1 LFALANHGRLA
12 GLSILGNRVLR
23 KEDPRFLRGEGRY
36 VENLPLE
43 GALTVTFVRSLL
55 AHARIAGIDAT
66 AAEALPNVQVLTAAD
81 MDLGPLG
88 PPPFPGLNPAMGR
101 PLLAVDRVRFVG
113 DIIAIVISDDRATG
127 VDAAELV
134 AVDYD
139 PLPAVVNPQA
149 AEQDAVLLFP
159 EAGTNVAARAGSPEH
174 DEHLFDGCDVVVSGT
189 LVSQRMAP
197 CPLEPRSAAAEVGP
211 DGRITAW
218 LSTQTPHQDRTVL
231 ALTLGLDPAQV
242 RVIAP
247 DVGGGFGA
255 KMLNAEEVLVVW
267 LARRLG
273 RPVRWT
279 ETRSESMVAL
289 PHGRAARL
297 EFTIGGTRNGEVLA
311 YRLAG
316 LQDSGAYPV
325 LGAFLPN
332 LTGLMAS
339 GVYAIP
345 RIEFESRSVVT
356 NTTPISAF
364 RGAGRPEAA
373 QAIERAID
381 MFAAELGM
389 DPAEVR
395 RKNFIPKDAFPHT
408 TVTHAAYDSGDYEG
422 ALDLVLRSVGYDE
435 LRDEQRRRREQAAT
449 TQLGIGISCYVEI
462 TNGINESEF
471 GEVEITPDGG
481 AIVRTGSFSHGQGH
495 ETTFAMIAA
504 ERLGL
509 PVEKVS
515 VHKGDTD
522 EIAKGT
528 GTYGSKSTQIGGAA
542 ARLAA
547 DDVVERAKKLVA
559 DYLEANPA
567 DIVLD
572 PALGLHVGGDPAT
585 AISWA
590 DLASRASA
598 DGRLAELKAEHEFQ
612 AAPTF
617 PFGAHVAVVEVDTET
632 GRVELL
638 RLVAVDDAGTLIN
651 PLIAEGQV
659 HGGVATGVA
668 QALYENYVYDD
679 DGNPLTDT
687 FVGYAFPS
695 SADLPS
701 WEAVEME
708 TPTPL
713 NALGAKGIGESG
725 TIGATPA
732 VHNAVVDALAPFGVR
747 NIDLPANGESVWRA
761 LQEAKA

>member
-1 LFALANHGRLA
+1 
-12 GLSILGNRVLR
+12 
-23 KEDPRFLRGEGRY
+23 
-36 VENLPLE
+36 
-43 GALTVTFVRSLL
+43 VRSLL
-55 AHARIAGIDAT
+55 AHAEIAGVDVT
-66 AAEALPNVQVLTAAD
+66 AAEALPNVEVLTAAD
-81 MDLGPLG
+81 LDLGVFG
-88 PPPFPGLNPAMGR
+88 PPPFPGVNPDMGR
-101 PLLAVDRVRFVG
+101 PLLAGDRVRFVG

-127 VDAAELV
+127 ADAAELV
-134 AVDYD
+134 AVDYE
-139 PLPAVVNPQA
+139 PLPAVVTPHEA
-149 AEQDAVLLFP
+149 MKDDVLLFP
-159 EAGTNVAARAGSPEH
+159 EAGTNVAGRAGSPEH
-174 DEHLFDGCDVVVSGT
+174 DEELFGGCDVVVSGT
-189 LVSQRMAP
+189 VVSQRMAP
-197 CPLEPRSAAAEVGP
+197 CPLEPRSAAAELGS

-218 LSTQTPHQDRTVL
+218 LSTQTPHQDRL
-231 ALTLGLDPAQV
+231 ALAGIFGLDPARI
-242 RVIAP
+242 RVIGP

-255 KMLNAEEVLVVW
+255 KTLNVEEVLVVW

-297 EFTIGGTRNGEVLA
+297 QFTLGGMRDGKVLA
-311 YRLAG
+311 YRLDV
-316 LQDSGAYPV
+316 LQDCGAYAA
-325 LGAFLPN
+325 LGAFLPT

-345 RIEFESRSVVT
+345 RIEFESCSVVT

-373 QAIERAID
+373 QVIERAID
-381 MFAAELGM
+381 TFAAELGL

-395 RKNFIPKDAFPHT
+395 RRNFIPADAFPHKT
-408 TVTHAAYDSGDYEG
+408 ASHAVYDSGDYGG
-422 ALDLVLRSVGYDE
+422 ALELALRSVGYDD

-462 TNGINESEF
+462 TNGVGESEF
-471 GEVEITPDGG
+471 GEVEITADGG
-481 AIVRTGSFSHGQGH
+481 AILRTGSFSHGQGH

-509 PVEKVS
+509 PLDKVT

-522 EIAKGT
+522 EIARGT
-528 GTYGSKSTQIGGAA
+528 GTYGSKSTQIGGSA

-547 DDVVERAKKLVA
+547 DDVLELAKQLVA
-559 DYLEANPA
+559 DYLEASPA

-572 PALGLHVGGDPAT
+572 PAVGRLHVAGDPAIGI
-585 AISWA
+585 AWA
-590 DLASRASA
+590 ELAARASA
-598 DGRLAELKAEHEFQ
+598 DGRLVELKAEHEFQ
-612 AAPTF
+612 AAPSF
-617 PFGAHVAVVEVDTET
+617 PFGTHVAVVEVDTET
-632 GRVELL
+632 GRVEL
-638 RLVAVDDAGTLIN
+638 RQLVAVDDAGTLIN

-668 QALYENYVYDD
+668 QALYENFVYDD
-679 DGNPLTDT
+679 DGNPLTGT

-695 SADLPS
+695 AADLPS
-701 WEAVEME
+701 WDAVEME

-732 VHNAVVDALAPFGVR
+732 VHNAVVDALTPFGVR
-747 NIDLPANGESVWRA
+747 NVDLPANGENVWRA
-761 LQEAKA
+761 IQEAKA

>member
-1 LFALANHGRLA
+1 M
-12 GLSILGNRVLR
+12 
-23 KEDPRFLRGEGRY
+23 
-36 VENLPLE
+36 ENLPFE

-55 AHARIAGIDAT
+55 AHAGIAGVDVT
-66 AAEALPNVQVLTAAD
+66 AAAALPNVQVLTAAD
-81 MDLGPLG
+81 LDLGVFG
-88 PPPFPGLNPAMGR
+88 PPHFPGVNPGMGR

-113 DIIAIVISDDRATG
+113 DIVAIVLSDDRASG
-127 VDAAELV
+127 ADAAELV
-134 AVDYD
+134 AVDYE
-139 PLPAVVNPQA
+139 PLPAVVTPQEA
-149 AEQDAVLLFP
+149 LKDEVLLFP
-159 EAGTNVAARAGSPEH
+159 DAGTNLAARAGSPER
-174 DEHLFDGCDVVVSGT
+174 DDDLFAGCDVVVSGT
-189 LVSQRMAP
+189 VVSPRMAP
-197 CPLEPRSAAAEVGP
+197 CPLEPRSAAAEVGR

-218 LSTQTPHQDRTVL
+218 LSTQTPHQDRAAL
-231 ALTLGLDPAQV
+231 AEIFGLDPAQL
-242 RVIAP
+242 RVIGP

-255 KMLNAEEVLVVW
+255 KMLNVEEVLVVW

-289 PHGRAARL
+289 SHGRAARL
-297 EFTIGGTRNGEVLA
+297 EFTLGGTADGTVLA
-311 YRLAG
+311 YRLEV
-316 LQDSGAYPV
+316 LQDCGAYPG
-325 LGAFLPN
+325 LGVILPT

-345 RIEFESRSVVT
+345 KIEFESRSVVT
-356 NTTPISAF
+356 NTTPVSAF

-373 QAIERAID
+373 QVIERAID
-381 MFAAELGM
+381 TFAAELGI
-389 DPAEVR
+389 DAAEVR
-395 RKNFIPKDAFPHT
+395 RRNFIAVDAFPHT
-408 TVTHAAYDSGDYEG
+408 TASGAVYDSGDYAG
-422 ALDLVLRSVGYDE
+422 ALELALRSVGYDE
-435 LRDEQRRRREQAAT
+435 LREEQRRRREEAAT
-449 TQLGIGISCYVEI
+449 IQLGIGISCYVEI
-462 TNGINESEF
+462 TNGVDESEF
-471 GEVEITPDGG
+471 GEVEITADGG
-481 AIVRTGSFSHGQGH
+481 AVLRTGSFSHGQGH

-509 PVEKVS
+509 PLEQVT

-522 EIAKGT
+522 EIARGT
-528 GTYGSKSTQIGGAA
+528 GTYASKSTQIGGSA

-547 DDVVERAKKLVA
+547 DDVLELAKQLVG
-559 DYLEANPA
+559 DYLEASPA

-572 PALGLHVGGDPAT
+572 PAAGRLHVAGDRT
-585 AISWA
+585 TG
-590 DLASRASA
+590 LAWSELAARASA
-598 DGRLAELKAEHEFQ
+598 DGRLVELKAEREYK
-612 AAPTF
+612 AAPSF

-632 GRVELL
+632 GRVELR

-668 QALYENYVYDD
+668 QALYESYVYDD
-679 DGNPLTDT
+679 DGNPLTGT

-695 SADLPS
+695 AADLPS

-747 NIDLPANGESVWRA
+747 AVDLPANGENVWRA
-761 LQEAKA
+761 LQEARA

>member
-1 LFALANHGRLA
+1 
-12 GLSILGNRVLR
+12 
-23 KEDPRFLRGEGRY
+23 

-43 GALTVTFVRSLL
+43 GAVTVTFVRSLL
-55 AHARIAGIDAT
+55 AHANIVDVDAT

-81 MDLGPLG
+81 LELGVFG
-88 PPPFPGLNPAMGR
+88 PAFPEVNPGMGR

-113 DIIAIVISDDRATG
+113 DIIAIVISDDSATG
-127 VDAAELV
+127 ADAAELV
-134 AVDYD
+134 LVDYD
-139 PLPAVVNPQA
+139 PLEAVVSPHEA
-149 AEQDAVLLFP
+149 ANDEVLLFP
-159 EAGTNVAARAGSPEH
+159 EAGSNVAARSGSPEH
-174 DEHLFDGCDVVVSGT
+174 DEHLFGRCDVVVSGT
-189 LVSQRMAP
+189 FVSQRMAP
-197 CPLEPRSAAAEVGP
+197 CPLEARSAAAELGA

-218 LSTQTPHQDRTVL
+218 LSTQTPHQDRMVL
-231 ALTLGLDPAQV
+231 AEILGLDPAQV
-242 RVIAP
+242 RVVGP

-255 KMLNAEEVLVVW
+255 KTLNVEEVLVVW

-279 ETRSESMVAL
+279 ETRSESMLAL

-297 EFTIGGTRNGEVLA
+297 EYTLGGTRDGKVLA
-311 YRLAG
+311 YRLEV
-316 LQDSGAYPV
+316 LQDCGAYASVGAV
-325 LGAFLPN
+325 LPG

-345 RIEFESRSVVT
+345 RIEFESRSVLT
-356 NTTPISAF
+356 NTTPVSAF
-364 RGAGRPEAA
+364 RGAGRPEAS

-381 MFAAELGM
+381 TFAAELGM

-395 RKNFIPKDAFPHT
+395 RRNFIPSDAFPYAT
-408 TVTHAAYDSGDYEG
+408 ASDAVYDVGDYGG
-422 ALDLVLRSVGYDE
+422 ALALALRSVGYDE
-435 LRDEQRRRREQAAT
+435 LRDEQRRRRERAAV

-462 TNGINESEF
+462 TNGMAESEF
-471 GEVEITPDGG
+471 GEVEITPEGG

-509 PVEKVS
+509 PVEKVA

-522 EIAKGT
+522 EIARGT
-528 GTYGSKSTQIGGAA
+528 GTYGSKSTQIGGVA

-547 DDVVERAKKLVA
+547 DDVLELAKQLVA
-559 DYLEANPA
+559 DYLEASPA

-572 PALGLHVGGDPAT
+572 LAVGRLHVAGDPS
-585 AISWA
+585 IGVSWA

-598 DGRLAELKAEHEFQ
+598 DERLAELKATHEFQ
-612 AAPTF
+612 AAPSF

-632 GRVELL
+632 GRVELR

-659 HGGVATGVA
+659 HGGIAAGVA
-668 QALYENYVYDD
+668 QALYEDFVYDD
-679 DGNPLTDT
+679 DGNPLTGT

-732 VHNAVVDALAPFGVR
+732 VHNAVVDALTPFGVR
-747 NIDLPANGESVWRA
+747 NVDLPANGENVWRA
-761 LQEAKA
+761 LQEAKL

>member
-1 LFALANHGRLA
+1 M
-12 GLSILGNRVLR
+12 
-23 KEDPRFLRGEGRY
+23 
-36 VENLPLE
+36 ENLSLE

-55 AHARIAGIDAT
+55 AHANIVDVDAT
-66 AAEALPNVQVLTAAD
+66 AAEALPNVQVMTAAD
-81 MDLGPLG
+81 LDLGVFG
-88 PPPFPGLNPAMGR
+88 PGFPDVNPSMGR
-101 PLLAVDRVRFVG
+101 PLLVVDRVRFVG
-113 DIIAIVISDDRATG
+113 DIIAIVISDDSATG
-127 VDAAELV
+127 ADAAELV
-134 AVDYD
+134 YVDYD
-139 PLPAVVNPQA
+139 QLPAVVSPHESA
-149 AEQDAVLLFP
+149 KDEALLFP
-159 EAGTNVAARAGSPEH
+159 EAGTNVATRAGSPEH
-174 DEHLFDGCDVVVSGT
+174 DENLFDGCDVVVSGT
-189 LVSQRMAP
+189 FVSQRMAP
-197 CPLEPRSAAAEVGP
+197 CPLEARSAAAELGP

-218 LSTQTPHQDRTVL
+218 LSTQTPHQDRTAL
-231 ALTLGLDPAQV
+231 AETLGLDPAQI
-242 RVIAP
+242 RVVGL

-255 KMLNAEEVLVVW
+255 KTLNVEEVLVVW

-279 ETRSESMVAL
+279 ETRSESMTAL
-289 PHGRAARL
+289 PHGRAASL
-297 EFTIGGTRNGEVLA
+297 EYTIGGTRDGKVLA
-311 YRLAG
+311 YRLEV
-316 LQDSGAYPV
+316 LQDCGAYASVGAV
-325 LGAFLPN
+325 LPG

-356 NTTPISAF
+356 NTTPVSAF
-364 RGAGRPEAA
+364 RGAGRPEAS

-381 MFAAELGM
+381 TFAAELGM

-395 RKNFIPKDAFPHT
+395 RRNFIPTNAFPYT
-408 TVTHAAYDSGDYEG
+408 TASHAAYDSGDYEG
-422 ALDLVLRSVGYDE
+422 ALELALRSVGYDA
-435 LRDEQRRRREQAAT
+435 LRDEQRQRRERAAT

-462 TNGINESEF
+462 TNGIAEIEF
-471 GEVEITPDGG
+471 GEVEITRDGG

-509 PVEKVS
+509 PVEKVT

-522 EIAKGT
+522 EVARGT

-547 DDVVERAKKLVA
+547 DDVLEVAKQLVG
-559 DYLEANPA
+559 DYLEASPA

-572 PALGLHVGGDPAT
+572 PALGRLHVAGAHSLG
-585 AISWA
+585 ISWA
-590 DLASRASA
+590 DLALRASA
-598 DGRLAELKAEHEFQ
+598 DGRLAELRAAHEFQ
-612 AAPTF
+612 AAAPTF

-632 GRVELL
+632 GRVELR

-651 PLIAEGQV
+651 PLIAQGQV
-659 HGGVATGVA
+659 HGGIAAGVA
-668 QALYENYVYDD
+668 QALYEDFVYDD
-679 DGNPLTDT
+679 DGNPLTGT

-713 NALGAKGIGESG
+713 NVLGAKGIGESG

-732 VHNAVVDALAPFGVR
+732 VHNAVVDALAPLGVR
-747 NIDLPANGESVWRA
+747 NVDLPANGENVWRA
-761 LQEAKA
+761 LRKAKA